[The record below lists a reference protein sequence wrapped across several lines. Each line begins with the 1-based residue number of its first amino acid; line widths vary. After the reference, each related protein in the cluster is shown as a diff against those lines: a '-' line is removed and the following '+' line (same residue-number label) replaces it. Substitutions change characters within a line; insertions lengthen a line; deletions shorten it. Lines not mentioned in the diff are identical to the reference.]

1 MQSMTP
7 ARKSLVWGAG
17 ALTLMTV
24 VALVAAFLYVSPPGQ
39 RIVTFYTDD
48 ALSIRPGDDVRI
60 AGVTVGKVEDLAME
74 SDQIRVRLGV
84 KDSAFVG
91 DQSQIEVR
99 MLTVVGG
106 YYVNIV
112 SLGDRALGAKA
123 IAVERTT
130 MPYSLMRTLVD
141 TTKITERVDPKPFK
155 ESLDQ
160 IQTGLSGTNVESLSA
175 IVDAGNRVM
184 STIERQRGQVT
195 AVLDLSDEWIA
206 SLNDFG
212 DDLRHIVRKVSIVEQ
227 TLNLYSQGFADAL
240 KGLGNIIDALTP
252 VLAFY
257 RNHRD
262 EALER
267 IRRFVE
273 KARMWADR
281 NGAIIRTIRLVRN
294 KIERVLDAQSAPP
307 ELLATD
313 LCFPMPGSAC

>member
-1 MQSMTP
+1 MQPIKLTRNP
-7 ARKSLVWGAG
+7 IFWGGG
-17 ALTLMTV
+17 ALVLMTV
-24 VALVAAFLYVSPPGQ
+24 LAVVAAMLYVSPPG
-39 RIVTFYTDD
+39 RKIVTFYTED

-60 AGVTVGKVEDLAME
+60 AGVTVGKVKDLAME
-74 SDQIRVRLGV
+74 SNQVRVRLGV
-84 KDSAFVG
+84 ENSAFVG
-91 DQSQIEVR
+91 EQSQVEVR

-106 YYVNIV
+106 YYVNVV
-112 SLGDRALGAKA
+112 SLGDAPLGRKP
-123 IAVERTT
+123 IPVERTT

-141 TTKITERVDPKPFK
+141 TTKVTEEVNPKPFK

-160 IQTGLSGTNVESLSA
+160 IQKGLSGTNVESLSA
-175 IVDAGNRVM
+175 VVDAGNRVM
-184 STIERQRGQVT
+184 STIDRQRGQVT
-195 AVLDLSDEWIA
+195 AILNLSDEWIRTL
-206 SLNDFG
+206 SNFE
-212 DDLRHIVRKVSIVEQ
+212 DDLRQLVSKVAIVEQ

-262 EALER
+262 ESLER
-267 IRRFVE
+267 VRRFIE

-281 NGAIIRTIRLVRN
+281 NGAIIRAMRLVRN

-313 LCFPMPGSAC
+313 LCFPMPGSPC